1 MIKFFRK
8 IRKDLLSEGKIGK
21 YFKYAIGEIILV
33 VIGILIALQINNWNN
48 KQQDLEKEQEVL
60 KNLRAEVLQ
69 NLEEIKRDHEFN
81 LECLEACYTLLEI
94 DKTKS
99 VNPLKIDSLM
109 GTALDFATF
118 DARLGVVNDVIS
130 SGKLE
135 LIRDEDLR
143 LLLNQWTGELSDYV
157 EDAMVRRNF
166 ISNNYDILTKYIPVR
181 NGDNTQDRSDYQK
194 SYKIKPIKVN
204 ISNYQKFIEDTEV
217 DNAWYSHYINQS
229 FVTINEEE
237 VERFLLKILDLINNN
252 IDD

>member
-1 MIKFFRK
+1 MIKFFRN
-8 IRKDLLSEGKIGK
+8 IRQNLLSEGKTGK
-21 YFKYAIGEIILV
+21 YLKYAVGEIILV

-48 KQQDLEKEQEVL
+48 NQQNLKKEQDVL
-60 KNLRAEVLQ
+60 KNLKAEVLQ

-81 LECLEACYTLLEI
+81 IECLDACYTLLEI

-99 VNPLKIDSLM
+99 VNPQKIDSLM

-135 LIRDEDLR
+135 LIKDEDLR

-166 ISNNYDILTKYIPVR
+166 ISNNYAILTRHIPVR
-181 NGDNTQDRSDYQK
+181 NGDKTQDRSDYQK
-194 SYKIKPIKVN
+194 TYKIKPIRVD

-217 DNAWYSHYINQS
+217 DNAWYSHYINQT

-237 VERFLLKILDLINNN
+237 VERFLLNILDLINKN

>member
-8 IRKDLLSEGKIGK
+8 LRLDALSRKRFPK
-21 YFKYAIGEIILV
+21 YVTYAIGEIFLV

-48 KQQDLEKEQEVL
+48 NQQNLKKEQDVL
-60 KNLRAEVLQ
+60 KNLKAEVLQ
-69 NLEEIKRDHEFN
+69 NLKEIKRDHEFN
-81 LECLEACYTLLEI
+81 VECLDACYTLLEI

-99 VNPLKIDSLM
+99 VNPQKIDSLM
-109 GTALDFATF
+109 GTALDYATF

-135 LIRDEDLR
+135 LINNEDLR

-166 ISNNYDILTKYIPVR
+166 ISNNYAILTRYIPVR
-181 NGDNTQDRSDYQK
+181 NGDKTQDRSDYQK
-194 SYKIKPIKVN
+194 SYKIKPIKVD

-237 VERFLLKILDLINNN
+237 VERFLLKILDLINEN

>member
-1 MIKFFRK
+1 MFKFFRK
-8 IRKDLLSEGKIGK
+8 IRYNLLETGKTSRYI
-21 YFKYAIGEIILV
+21 KYAIGEIVLV
-33 VIGILIALQINNWNN
+33 VIGILIALQINNWNKN
-48 KQQDLEKEQEVL
+48 QQDLKKEQEVL

-69 NLEEIKRDHEFN
+69 NLDEIKRDHEFN
-81 LECLEACYTLLEI
+81 VECLDACYTLLEI

-118 DARLGVVNDVIS
+118 DARLGVVNDVVS

-135 LIRDEDLR
+135 LIKDEDLR

-157 EDAMVRRNF
+157 EDATVRRNF
-166 ISNNYDILTKYIPVR
+166 ISNNYDILTRYIPVR

-204 ISNYQKFIEDTEV
+204 IDNYQKFIENTEV

-237 VERFLLKILDLINNN
+237 VERFLLKILDLINKN

>member
-8 IRKDLLSEGKIGK
+8 LRLDALSRKRFPK
-21 YFKYAIGEIILV
+21 YFTYAIVEIFLV

-48 KQQDLEKEQEVL
+48 NQQNLKKEQDVL
-60 KNLRAEVLQ
+60 KNLKAEVLQ
-69 NLEEIKRDHEFN
+69 NLKEIKRDHEFN
-81 LECLEACYTLLEI
+81 VECLDACYTLLEI

-99 VNPLKIDSLM
+99 VNPQKIDSLM
-109 GTALDFATF
+109 GTALDYATF

-135 LIRDEDLR
+135 LINNEDLR

-166 ISNNYDILTKYIPVR
+166 ISNNYAILTRYIPVR
-181 NGDNTQDRSDYQK
+181 NGDKTQDRSDYQK
-194 SYKIKPIKVN
+194 SYKIKPIKVD

-237 VERFLLKILDLINNN
+237 VERFLLKILDLINEN

>member
-1 MIKFFRK
+1 MLKFFRK
-8 IRKDLLSEGKIGK
+8 IRYNLLETGKTSRYI
-21 YFKYAIGEIILV
+21 KYAIGEIVLV
-33 VIGILIALQINNWNN
+33 VIGILIALQINNWNKN
-48 KQQDLEKEQEVL
+48 QQDLKKEQEVL

-69 NLEEIKRDHEFN
+69 NLDEIKRDHEFN
-81 LECLEACYTLLEI
+81 VECLDACYTLLEI

-118 DARLGVVNDVIS
+118 DARLGVVNDVVS

-135 LIRDEDLR
+135 LIKDEDLR

-157 EDAMVRRNF
+157 EDATVRRNF
-166 ISNNYDILTKYIPVR
+166 ISNNYDILTRYIPVR

-204 ISNYQKFIEDTEV
+204 IDNYQKFIEDTEV

-237 VERFLLKILDLINNN
+237 VERFLLKILDLINKN